1 MLTGLSSAGIRQ
13 QNLFFRSEEEQVSPV
28 MEAVDRINDKWGRD
42 TLRYGCTGLRREWS
56 SKRLMKSPAY
66 TTDWGELPVAKA

>member
-1 MLTGLSSAGIRQ
+1 
-13 QNLFFRSEEEQVSPV
+13 